1 MGGFLVDG
9 NFVIGLG
16 QQVIFLVLEVVGP
29 ILIVGMVVGLIIN
42 ILQATTQIQE
52 QTLSFIPKIA
62 AVIIVLFLAGP
73 WMLSQITDFAA
84 QILGNLNQYVQ

>member
-16 QQVIFLVLEVVGP
+16 QQVIFLVLEIVGP

>member
-1 MGGFLVDG
+1 MDG

-62 AVIIVLFLAGP
+62 AVIVVLFLAGP
-73 WMLSQITDFAA
+73 WMLSQITDFTA
-84 QILGNLNQYVQ
+84 QILGNLNQYIQ

>member
-1 MGGFLVDG
+1 MDG
-9 NFVIGLG
+9 NFVIGLA
-16 QQVIFLVLEVVGP
+16 QQVIFLVLEIVGP

-73 WMLSQITDFAA
+73 WMLSLIINFTT
-84 QILGNLNQYVQ
+84 QILGNLNQYIQ

>member
-1 MGGFLVDG
+1 MGGILVDG

>member
-1 MGGFLVDG
+1 MDG
-9 NFVIGLG
+9 NFVIGLA
-16 QQVIFLVLEVVGP
+16 QQVIFLVLEIVGP

-62 AVIIVLFLAGP
+62 AVVIVLFLAGP
-73 WMLSQITDFAA
+73 WMLSLIINFTT
-84 QILGNLNQYVQ
+84 QILGNLNQYIQ

>member
-1 MGGFLVDG
+1 MDG
-9 NFVIGLG
+9 NFVIGLA
-16 QQVIFLVLEVVGP
+16 QQVIFLVLEIVGP

-62 AVIIVLFLAGP
+62 AVIVVLFLAGP
-73 WMLSQITDFAA
+73 WMLSLITDFTAH
-84 QILGNLNQYVQ
+84 ILGNLNQYIQ

>member
-1 MGGFLVDG
+1 VDG
-9 NFVIGLG
+9 NFVIGLA
-16 QQVIFLVLEVVGP
+16 QQVIFLVLEIVGP

-62 AVIIVLFLAGP
+62 AVVIVLFLAGP
-73 WMLSQITDFAA
+73 WMLSLIINFTT
-84 QILGNLNQYVQ
+84 QILGNLNQYIQ

>member
-1 MGGFLVDG
+1 MDG
-9 NFVIGLG
+9 NFVVGLA
-16 QQVIFLVLEVVGP
+16 QQVILLVLEVVGP

-62 AVIIVLFLAGP
+62 AVIVVLFLAGP
-73 WMLSQITDFAA
+73 WMLAQVTDFTA
-84 QILGNLNQYVQ
+84 QILGNLNQYIQ

>member
-62 AVIIVLFLAGP
+62 AVIVVLFLAGP

-84 QILGNLNQYVQ
+84 QILGNLNQYIQ

>member
-1 MGGFLVDG
+1 MDG